1 MQITR
6 VESRI
11 HRSAFSYG
19 AGESGVGGNLHLR
32 GMDTLL
38 VRVETEDGLVGFGE
52 GFGFN
57 LVDTTKDA
65 LDRLVAPAC
74 IGADATDIAGL
85 SLLLQRRFH
94 NFGRSGPVIFAISG
108 VDIALWDLA
117 AQRAGQPLHALLGDA
132 ARPRVE
138 AYASLLRYGVPE
150 DVARNVKT
158 AVERGY
164 RRIKLHEI
172 DLDCIR
178 AARAAAPA
186 EIPIMLDIN
195 CAWPSVTEAV
205 EFGRAV
211 ADMNI
216 AWVEEPIWPPEDFEA
231 IARVRDAGHT
241 PIAAGE
247 NIGAPEEFG
256 RFMAAGALDVAQP
269 SVTKIGG
276 LTGMRQ
282 VAGLAAAAGVAVVPH
297 SPYFGPGLL
306 ATLHWLAACEVAQP
320 LEVYFADLEN
330 APYGAALNP
339 VDGYVAVPTAPGLG
353 LMPS

>member
-1 MQITR
+1 MRITR

-11 HRSAFSYG
+11 QRSAFTYG
-19 AGESGVGGNLHLR
+19 AGAAGVGGNLHLR

-38 VRVETEDGLVGFGE
+38 VWVETEDGRHGFGE

-57 LVDTTKDA
+57 LVETTKEA

-74 IGADATDIAGL
+74 IGTDATDIAGL
-85 SLLLQRRFH
+85 SLRLQRRFH
-94 NFGRSGPVIFAISG
+94 NFGRSGPVIFALSG
-108 VDIALWDLA
+108 IDIALWDLA
-117 AQRAGQPLHALLGDA
+117 AQREGQPLHALLGSA

-138 AYASLLRYGVPE
+138 AYASLLRYGVAA
-150 DVARNVKT
+150 DVARNAAA
-158 AVERGY
+158 AVARGY

-178 AARAAAPA
+178 AARAAIPA
-186 EIPIMLDIN
+186 DIPIMLDIN
-195 CAWPSVTEAV
+195 CAWPSVAEAV
-205 EFGRAV
+205 AFGRAV

-216 AWVEEPIWPPEDFEA
+216 AWVEEPIWPPEDFDA
-231 IARVRDAGHT
+231 IAQVRAAGHT

-256 RFMAAGALDVAQP
+256 RFIAAGALDVAQP

-276 LTGMRQ
+276 LTGLRQ
-282 VAGLAAAAGVAVVPH
+282 VAALARGVAVVPH

-306 ATLHWLAACEVAQP
+306 ATLHWLAACEVPQP
-320 LEVYFADLEN
+320 LEIYFAELEA
-330 APYGAALNP
+330 APYGRALDPDN
-339 VDGYVAVPTAPGLG
+339 GYVTVPVAPGLG
-353 LMPS
+353 LMPSW

>member
-11 HRSAFSYG
+11 QRSAFTYG
-19 AGESGVGGNLHLR
+19 AGAAGVGGNLHLR

-38 VRVETEDGLVGFGE
+38 VRVETEDGLHGFGE

-74 IGADATDIAGL
+74 LGADATDIAGL
-85 SLLLQRRFH
+85 SLRLQRRLH
-94 NFGRSGPVIFAISG
+94 NFGRSGPVIFAISAI
-108 VDIALWDLA
+108 DIALWDLA
-117 AQRAGQPLHALLGDA
+117 AQRAGQPLHALLGRA

-138 AYASLLRYGVPE
+138 AYASLLRYGVAE
-150 DVARNVKT
+150 DVARNVR
-158 AVERGY
+158 AALGRGY
-164 RRIKLHEI
+164 RSIKLHEI

-178 AARAAAPA
+178 AARAAAPDDV
-186 EIPIMLDIN
+186 PIMLDIN
-195 CAWPSVTEAV
+195 CAWGSVAEAV

-211 ADMNI
+211 AGMNI
-216 AWVEEPIWPPEDFEA
+216 AWVEEPVWPPEDFEA
-231 IARVRDAGHT
+231 MSRVRAAGHT

-256 RFMAAGALDVAQP
+256 RFIAAGAMDVAQP

-282 VAGLAAAAGVAVVPH
+282 VAALAGATAVVPH

-306 ATLHWLAACEVAQP
+306 ATLHWLAGCETPQP
-320 LEVYFADLEN
+320 LEIYFADLEA
-330 APYGAALNP
+330 APYGQALDP
-339 VDGYVAVPTAPGLG
+339 LDGFVAVPTAPGLG
-353 LMPS
+353 LLPDW